1 MPGIPRVVIEHILG
15 INQVLKPIKNKERRY
30 IPERR
35 ETIRVE
41 VNKLL
46 KPGSLGQWIILAG

>member
-1 MPGIPRVVIEHILG
+1 MPRVPREVIEHTLG
-15 INQVLKPIKNKERRY
+15 IVPSYKLVKPKERRY

-35 ETIRVE
+35 ETIWHE

-46 KPGSLGQWIILAG
+46 EARFIRPIDYPS